1 MDDPWISDD
10 GFWRWNGSQ
19 WVPNA
24 DEPIETNPPSPPRNV
39 GDIVILPPQPQTLF
53 DTIFA
58 AMYYI
63 FIPVN
68 LFSWVL
74 VFSLLLGTLV
84 ELTNWYLLFV
94 WLLASIL
101 VYGYHKTSTPDE
113 RDIHSMKKRTG
124 IQLSSIL
131 LAFSMLIVII
141 ASRTPIGN
149 LDVEDWIFIPLIL
162 LSFSFCGLKYGIY
175 FPYIIQLDLFEKK
188 NGQVP
193 IFSIRYHRPEWL
205 HGDDKTQ
212 KSLIDVGILFSWT
225 VILVVYTS
233 TENFCILLL
242 AFPILSFLSQLK
254 KDLERVSLE

>member
-24 DEPIETNPPSPPRNV
+24 DEPIETNPPSPPMNV

-58 AMYYI
+58 AIYYI

-74 VFSLLLGTLV
+74 VFGLLFETLV
-84 ELTNWYLLFV
+84 DLTNWHYFLV
-94 WLLASIL
+94 WSLASIV

-113 RDIHSMKKRTG
+113 RDIHSMKRRTG

-131 LAFSMLIVII
+131 LAFTISIVII
-141 ASRTPIGN
+141 ASRTPVGN
-149 LDVEDWIFIPLIL
+149 LDVEDWIFIPFIL
-162 LSFSFCGLKYGIY
+162 LASSFCGVRYGIY
-175 FPYIIQLDLFEKK
+175 FPFIIQLDLFEKK
-188 NGQVP
+188 NGQIP
-193 IFSIRYHRPEWL
+193 IFSINYHRPEWL
-205 HGDDKTQ
+205 HGDDTTKI
-212 KSLIDVGILFSWT
+212 SLIDVASAFSWLA
-225 VILVVYTS
+225 ILVVYSS

>member
-10 GFWRWNGSQ
+10 GLWSWNGSQ

-24 DEPIETNPPSPPRNV
+24 NETIETNPPSPQRNV
-39 GDIVILPPQPQTLF
+39 GDVVILPPQPQTLF
-53 DTIFA
+53 DSIFS

-63 FIPVN
+63 LIPVN

-74 VFSLLLGTLV
+74 VFSLPLGTLV
-84 ELTNWYLLFV
+84 DLTDWHFFLL
-94 WLLASIL
+94 WSLASIV

-131 LAFSMLIVII
+131 LAFTMLIVII
-141 ASRTPIGN
+141 VSLTPGGN
-149 LDVEDWIFIPLIL
+149 LEVEDWIYVSLIL
-162 LSFSFCGLKYGIY
+162 ISFSFFGMKYGIY
-175 FPYIIQLDLFEKK
+175 FPYTLQIDLFEKK

-193 IFSIRYHRPEWL
+193 IFSINYHRPEWL

-212 KSLIDVGILFSWT
+212 KSLIDVGILFSGS
-225 VILVVYTS
+225 ILLVLYTS

-242 AFPILSFLSQLK
+242 AFLILIFLSELK